1 MKQAG
6 FLALSGGVNKS
17 AISYQLS
24 AISYQL
30 SAISYQLSAIS
41 YQLSAISYQL
51 SAISYQLEILLI
63 LTYVS
68 RRACLKLTA
77 DG

>member
-1 MKQAG
+1 MSAHFTLSGKIKQVG
-6 FLALSGGVNKS
+6 ILALSGGVKKS

-30 SAISYQLSAIS
+30 SAISVNK
-41 YQLSAISYQL
+41 
-51 SAISYQLEILLI
+51 LLD
-63 LTYVS
+63 
-68 RRACLKLTA
+68 LKLTA

>member
-1 MKQAG
+1 
-6 FLALSGGVNKS
+6 S

-68 RRACLKLTA
+68 RRACLKLAA
-77 DG
+77 DDYKNKKPKPRPGFLNS